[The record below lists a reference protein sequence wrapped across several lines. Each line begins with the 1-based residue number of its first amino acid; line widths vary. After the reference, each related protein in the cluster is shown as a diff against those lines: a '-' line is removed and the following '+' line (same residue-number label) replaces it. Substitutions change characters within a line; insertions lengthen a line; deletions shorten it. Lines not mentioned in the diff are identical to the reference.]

1 MQRRNVAIL
10 AFVVVVVA
18 VCAVAAYGL
27 DDGGNDG
34 QGDYTQYFPDPITDE
49 MRDRPSADEITS
61 SLDVLLEDYIA
72 VAVAEGSSQD
82 DIAEALRSYYE
93 QYSWYLV
100 QQSVLVWDYYTDPA
114 TYGEEY
120 VAWQS
125 ALTSVSSDFDD
136 ALRESLDGPNS
147 DSARHVIDTM
157 LGEGTS
163 ARLESSESTT
173 QEELD
178 LLQRESE
185 LAAAYNLA
193 ETPEEMADIFLELID
208 VRNSLAT
215 LWGYD
220 TYADYSYEVTYGR
233 DYSPDDSDALLSYVR
248 DYAVPLVQAMS
259 ESGYTVQYDY
269 DGTAS
274 FTPTHPRSSIR
285 SPRDS
290 ATSTTTCWRTS

>member
-1 MQRRNVAIL
+1 MDRDRTVCSDALYLSRSRYSPIQRRNVAIL

-18 VCAVAAYGL
+18 VCAVAVYSL
-27 DDGGNDG
+27 DDDG
-34 QGDYTQYFPDPITDE
+34 QGDYTQYFPDLITDE

-61 SLDVLLEDYIA
+61 SLDVLLDDYIA

-163 ARLESSESTT
+163 ARL
-173 QEELD
+173 
-178 LLQRESE
+178 
-185 LAAAYNLA
+185 
-193 ETPEEMADIFLELID
+193 
-208 VRNSLAT
+208 
-215 LWGYD
+215 
-220 TYADYSYEVTYGR
+220 
-233 DYSPDDSDALLSYVR
+233 
-248 DYAVPLVQAMS
+248 
-259 ESGYTVQYDY
+259 
-269 DGTAS
+269 
-274 FTPTHPRSSIR
+274 
-285 SPRDS
+285 
-290 ATSTTTCWRTS
+290 